1 MLHFHKRL
9 TASQV
14 YCDFDLA
21 VFNLNTLIFSL
32 QLEDL
37 CVVPKTSDS
46 RLNTAKLVFQKKEE
60 NKENVYRYFTVI
72 LSIVFSFCGGYCLY
86 FYADTLLSKM
96 KSEEMSKSIEM
107 KSEEMSKSIEMTAL
121 IVLVFYA
128 LSILGVVIF
137 CLVREPLAQPYIG
150 NAGCY
155 FISCAILLLFVLFSL
170 VTFYIRFNDE
180 TSPYYL
186 YLFSF
191 VVSFHFSWVS
201 LGIFSNPLWAFP
213 VLLTI
218 LTSIFL
224 FYNAIYYYVKLRAN
238 MSSFVKLFLVMSI
251 TFFSYTSFTWISAR
265 SFFTN
270 EIISSFIQTFLT
282 ACVGLVVHILV
293 DKKTEPKKGTSEEKT
308 VLTTNV

>member
-1 MLHFHKRL
+1 M
-9 TASQV
+9 
-14 YCDFDLA
+14 
-21 VFNLNTLIFSL
+21 FNLNTLIFSL

-60 NKENVYRYFTVI
+60 NKENVCRYFTVI
-72 LSIVFSFCGGYCLY
+72 LTIIFSFCGGYCLY

-107 KSEEMSKSIEMTAL
+107 TAL
-121 IVLVFYA
+121 FVLVFYA

-137 CLVREPLAQPYIG
+137 CVVREPLAQPYIG

-155 FISCAILLLFVLFSL
+155 SISFAILLFFVFFSL
-170 VTFYIRFNDE
+170 VSFYIRFNNE
-180 TSPYYL
+180 KSPYYL

-218 LTSIFL
+218 VTSIFL
-224 FYNAIYYYVKLRAN
+224 LYNAIYYYVKLKAN

-293 DKKTEPKKGTSEEKT
+293 DKKTEPKKGTSEEKP
-308 VLTTNV
+308 VLTTIV